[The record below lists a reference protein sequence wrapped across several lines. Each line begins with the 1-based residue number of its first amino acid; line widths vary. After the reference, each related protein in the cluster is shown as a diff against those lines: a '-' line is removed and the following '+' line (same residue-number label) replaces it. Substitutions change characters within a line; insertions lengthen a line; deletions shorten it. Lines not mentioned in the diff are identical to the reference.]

1 MARGMHRHRSIRRA
15 NLAATKA
22 ATRKAK
28 APGKAKARV
37 RRDARVIAK
46 IKATKAGTGYSAEV
60 QSWLATK
67 LEKPFSKITADE
79 IKTVIA

>member
-15 NLAATKA
+15 NLAKTKA

-60 QSWLATK
+60 QSWLAAK
-67 LEKPFSKITADE
+67 LDKPFGKITADE
-79 IKTVIA
+79 IKGAIA